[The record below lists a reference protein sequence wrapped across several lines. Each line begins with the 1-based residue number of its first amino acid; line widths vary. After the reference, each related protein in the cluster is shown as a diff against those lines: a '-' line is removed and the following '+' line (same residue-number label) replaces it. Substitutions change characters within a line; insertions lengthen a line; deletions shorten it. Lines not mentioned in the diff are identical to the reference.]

1 MSRMKSVSLITL
13 LGLTLLAGSAFAQ
26 TPPVQNPP
34 KPTPPPAAPA
44 PAQKPTTPP
53 AAQAPAPKLPPA
65 ATAAP
70 AIPLPEG
77 AKFAFVDLQRIADES
92 VAGKAAIAQVK
103 ILTDKKSAEI
113 QSLQTQLGALQQ
125 KRQTSSSVLTPQ
137 AVSQMDKD
145 IERLNLDIQYKQQSA
160 QKELEDLQNDLMGE
174 FVQKVAPVVETF
186 AKEKG
191 LLAVLDA
198 RSGAGFYAAP
208 GMDISAEIV
217 KRLDATVKK

>member
-1 MSRMKSVSLITL
+1 MSRMKSVSMITL

-26 TPPVQNPP
+26 TPPAQ
-34 KPTPPPAAPA
+34 KPTPPPAAPK
-44 PAQKPTTPP
+44 PAM
-53 AAQAPAPKLPPA
+53 PPA

-70 AIPLPEG
+70 YVPLPEG
-77 AKFAFVDLQRIADES
+77 AKFAFVDLQRVADES

-113 QSLQTQLGALQQ
+113 QSLQTQLAALQQ
-125 KRQTSSSVLTPQ
+125 KRQTSASVLTPQ

-145 IERLNLDIQYKQQSA
+145 MERLNTDIQYKQQVA
-160 QKELEDLQNDLMGE
+160 QKELEDLQSELMGE
-174 FVQKVAPVVETF
+174 FVQKVAPVVEAF

-198 RSGAGFYAAP
+198 RSGAGFYAVP
-208 GMDISAEIV
+208 GMDISADIV
-217 KRLDATVKK
+217 KLLDAKIKK

>member
-1 MSRMKSVSLITL
+1 MSRMKSVSMITL
-13 LGLTLLAGSAFAQ
+13 LGLTLFAGSAFTQ
-26 TPPVQNPP
+26 TPPVQ
-34 KPTPPPAAPA
+34 KPTAPPAP
-44 PAQKPTTPP
+44 
-53 AAQAPAPKLPPA
+53 QAPKAALPPA

-70 AIPLPEG
+70 VVPLPEG
-77 AKFAFVDLQRIADES
+77 AKFAFIDLQRVADES

-103 ILTDKKSAEI
+103 VLTDKKTAEI

-125 KRQTSSSVLTPQ
+125 RRQTSASVLTPQ
-137 AVSQMDKD
+137 AVSQLDKD

-174 FVQKVAPVVETF
+174 FVQKVAPIVEVF

-198 RSGAGFYAAP
+198 RSGAGFYAVP
-208 GMDISAEIV
+208 GMDISADIV
-217 KRLDATVKK
+217 KLLDAKLKK

>member
-1 MSRMKSVSLITL
+1 MSRMKSVSMITL

-26 TPPVQNPP
+26 TPPAQ
-34 KPTPPPAAPA
+34 KPTPPPAAPK
-44 PAQKPTTPP
+44 PAM
-53 AAQAPAPKLPPA
+53 PPA

-70 AIPLPEG
+70 YVPLPEG
-77 AKFAFVDLQRIADES
+77 AKFAFVDLQRVADES

-113 QSLQTQLGALQQ
+113 QSLQTQLAALQQ
-125 KRQTSSSVLTPQ
+125 RRQTSASVLTPQ

-145 IERLNLDIQYKQQSA
+145 MERLNTDIQYKQQVA
-160 QKELEDLQNDLMGE
+160 QKELEDLQSELMGE
-174 FVQKVAPVVETF
+174 FVQKVAPVVEAF

-198 RSGAGFYAAP
+198 RSGAGFYAVP
-208 GMDISAEIV
+208 GMDISADIV
-217 KRLDATVKK
+217 KLLDAKLKK